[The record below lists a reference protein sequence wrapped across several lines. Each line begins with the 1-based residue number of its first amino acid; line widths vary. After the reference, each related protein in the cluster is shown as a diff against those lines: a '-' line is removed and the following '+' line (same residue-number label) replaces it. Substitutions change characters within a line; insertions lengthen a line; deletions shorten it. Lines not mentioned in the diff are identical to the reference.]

1 MLPILAD
8 YVLVNIF
15 CKRRKTEQMNTRD
28 TRGRCNINIQAPL
41 HTTEQNPAAERV
53 VHVVGLPAVD
63 SIRGSDAEFTQGK
76 HPKRQA
82 QAGQEPILGTGALR
96 SSAHRAACLRHSAEG
111 PGNIKKDDPCDLS
124 TNNALV

>member
-8 YVLVNIF
+8 YVLVNVF
-15 CKRRKTEQMNTRD
+15 CNRRTEQMNTRD

-53 VHVVGLPAVD
+53 APVVCLPAVD

-76 HPKRQA
+76 PPMRGAH
-82 QAGQEPILGTGALR
+82 AGQEPILGTVALR

>member
-41 HTTEQNPAAERV
+41 HTTEQNPDAERV

-63 SIRGSDAEFTQGK
+63 WIRGSDAEFTQGK

-82 QAGQEPILGTGALR
+82 QAARSPFWAQGLYAHQLTGLPA
-96 SSAHRAACLRHSAEG
+96 
-111 PGNIKKDDPCDLS
+111 
-124 TNNALV
+124 